1 MANWLYDKARNG
13 FLKGDIAWKSGGD
26 TFRAYLVNLQGGATY
41 TPNQANDEF
50 LDDIPA
56 ECLVALIALAPADP
70 VAGVADAP
78 DVTFLAVT
86 GDECEA
92 LVLVKWV
99 TNAADSPLIA
109 YISTAT
115 GLPIIPNGGD
125 IQVVWDAGANKIFK
139 L

>member
-1 MANWLYDKARNG
+1 MANFLYDKARNG
-13 FLKGDIAWKSGGD
+13 FLKGDIHWKSGGD
-26 TFRAYLVNLQGGATY
+26 TFRVYLVDLQGGTGY
-41 TPNQANDEF
+41 TPNQATDEF
-50 LDDIPA
+50 LSVIPA
-56 ECLVALIALAPADP
+56 AARVAYVALAPADP

-86 GDECEA
+86 GNECEA
-92 LVLVKWV
+92 LVIVKWV
-99 TNAADSPLIA
+99 TSDADSPLIA
-109 YISTAT
+109 YIDTAT